1 MELNILGTRG
11 FYKILFFI
19 FTLIVV
25 FVFAV
30 IPNDPLFEEY
40 YYADKIKHLIAFFTL
55 SFLLN
60 RASSDMAQR
69 FRNMSYLMLFGIFIE
84 FIQYYLPQRT
94 SSIEDIFA
102 DVAGILLFQ
111 FTYSFGKEVRDFL
124 HKSR

>member
-1 MELNILGTRG
+1 MKLNLSGKRG

-25 FVFAV
+25 FIFAV
-30 IPNDPLFEEY
+30 IPNDPLFQEY
-40 YYADKIKHLIAFFTL
+40 DYADKIKHLFAFFTL

-69 FRNMSYLMLFGIFIE
+69 FRNMSALLLFGIFIE
-84 FIQYYLPQRT
+84 FVQYYLPERT

-111 FTYSFGKEVRDFL
+111 VTYSFSKEVRDFL
-124 HKSR
+124 YKSR

>member
-1 MELNILGTRG
+1 MKLNLSGKRG

-25 FVFAV
+25 FIFAV
-30 IPNDPLFEEY
+30 IPNDPLFQEY
-40 YYADKIKHLIAFFTL
+40 DYADKVKHLFAFFTL

-69 FRNMSYLMLFGIFIE
+69 FRNMSALLLFGIFIE
-84 FIQYYLPQRT
+84 FVQYYLPERT

-111 FTYSFGKEVRDFL
+111 VTYSFGKEVRDFL
-124 HKSR
+124 YKSR

>member
-1 MELNILGTRG
+1 MNFKGRKG
-11 FYKILFFI
+11 FYKILFFT

-25 FVFAV
+25 FIFAV

-40 YYADKIKHLIAFFTL
+40 AYADKVKHLFAFFTL

-69 FRNMSYLMLFGIFIE
+69 FRNMSALLLFGIFIE
-84 FIQYYLPQRT
+84 FVQYYLPERST
-94 SSIEDIFA
+94 SVVDIFA

-111 FTYSFGKEVRDFL
+111 FSYSFGKEVRDFL
-124 HKSR
+124 RK